1 MRRISG
7 RTLWLVFSSAVVV
20 LVGIAI
26 AADLTTERYASSED
40 WVSHTQQVATWLTR
54 LRADLATAEA
64 ARLAFVSSQDPI
76 ELPLYDESSRRIP
89 LDLENLAQL
98 TTDNPTQQ
106 KRIEQARP
114 LIEQRL
120 GLLQES
126 INLAKMNSAGE
137 TAAQQKLTLSGAGL
151 TQELRE
157 ILDRAQAS
165 EERLLQQ
172 RETFSDKTYKWER
185 AVLALAFVLTVFI
198 LASTFWTLL
207 MELKERRQAETVVR
221 QLSGRLLKVQDEE
234 RRRIARELHDSLG
247 QLLSSLKMN
256 LDHMMSRSTGITVQQ
271 EEMMTTCLEITQQ
284 SLDETRTLSY
294 LLHPPLL
301 DEFGFASA
309 AKWYVDGFVKRSK
322 IDVKLE
328 IAPDFARMPDEV
340 ELALFRVLQESL
352 TNIHRHSGSSTAEIV
367 ARHLQHVVTLQ
378 ITDHGRGIS
387 TEILEK
393 FRRIRGGVGVGLA
406 GMRERIEELGGSLNI
421 QSAGQA
427 TVLEVVIPV
436 PEGRRVDEPS
446 DFSAPP
452 VPEAIPEPKASS
464 ASASAGG
471 TGTLR
476 SSTAESRA
484 FGEQSHTK

>member
-20 LVGIAI
+20 LIGIAI
-26 AADLTTERYASSED
+26 AADLTTARYASSED
-40 WVSHTQQVATWLTR
+40 WVSHTQEVTTWLTR
-54 LRADLATAEA
+54 LRSDLATAEA

-76 ELPLYDESSRRIP
+76 ELPLYNESSRRIP
-89 LDLENLAQL
+89 VDLATLHHL
-98 TTDNPTQQ
+98 TADNPVQQ
-106 KRIEQARP
+106 KRIDQVRP

-120 GLLQES
+120 GLLEES
-126 INLAKMNSAGE
+126 INLAKMNAAGQR
-137 TAAQQKLTLSGAGL
+137 AAQQKLTLSGTGL
-151 TQELRE
+151 TQDLRE

-165 EERLLQQ
+165 EETLLHQ
-172 RETFSDKTYKWER
+172 RETFSDNTYKWER

-207 MELKERRQAETVVR
+207 MELKERRQAEAVVR

-247 QLLSSLKMN
+247 QLLSSLKIN
-256 LDHMMSRSTGITVQQ
+256 LDHMMSRSTGMTAQQ
-271 EEMMTTCLEITQQ
+271 EEIMTTCLELAQQ

-367 ARHLQHVVTLQ
+367 ARNLQHVVTLQ
-378 ITDHGRGIS
+378 ITDHGKGIPM
-387 TEILEK
+387 EILEK

-406 GMRERIEELGGSLNI
+406 GMRERIEELGGNLNI
-421 QSAGQA
+421 QSEGQA
-427 TVLEVVIPV
+427 TVLEVLIPV
-436 PEGRRVDEPS
+436 PEGRRGEEPS
-446 DFSAPP
+446 DFSPPP
-452 VPEAIPEPKASS
+452 VREAIPERKASS
-464 ASASAGG
+464 ASAAAGSA
-471 TGTLR
+471 GTLR
-476 SSTAESRA
+476 SSTAVSRVLR
-484 FGEQSHTK
+484 EQSPTK